1 MNYANYTDV
10 TQAQEEMTNRRF
22 RYCPCYNPF
31 TIGSYYLPLSHRSKT
46 APTTAITNPKPAL
59 NFDAPLIGLLVAED
73 VLAAPLELVAAAL
86 VASVAEAWVE
96 EAVTE
101 PLPLSDT

>member
-1 MNYANYTDV
+1 MA
-10 TQAQEEMTNRRF
+10 
-22 RYCPCYNPF
+22 
-31 TIGSYYLPLSHRSKT
+31 
-46 APTTAITNPKPAL
+46 AITNPKPAL
-59 NFDAPLIGLLVAED
+59 NFAAPLIGLLVAED
-73 VLAAPLELVAAAL
+73 VLAAPLEFVAAAL